1 MPSGRCVKGSVAAM
15 GCAWPY
21 SASVEIEGD
30 LLLIAVQN
38 FFKVSMRKEYMPL
51 EEWMCRFAS
60 QFLNPEVK
68 RGVSV
73 NA

>member
-1 MPSGRCVKGSVAAM
+1 MVAAM
-15 GCAWPY
+15 GCAWPH

-38 FFKVSMRKEYMPL
+38 LFKVSMCKENMSL
-51 EEWMCRFAS
+51 EEWVCRLAS

-68 RGVSV
+68 RHNVSV
-73 NA
+73 HA

>member
-1 MPSGRCVKGSVAAM
+1 MVAAM

-21 SASVEIEGD
+21 SASVEIKGD

-38 FFKVSMRKEYMPL
+38 FFKVSMRKEYMSL
-51 EEWMCRFAS
+51 EEWMCSLAS
-60 QFLNPEVK
+60 QFLNPEV
-68 RGVSV
+68 RRDVSM

>member
-1 MPSGRCVKGSVAAM
+1 MPSGRCVRWSVAAM
-15 GCAWPY
+15 RCAWPY

-38 FFKVSMRKEYMPL
+38 FFKVSMRKEYMSL
-51 EEWMCRFAS
+51 EEWMCSLAS
-60 QFLNPEVK
+60 QFLNPEV
-68 RGVSV
+68 RRDVSM